1 MRRRLAL
8 FLPLAVVLLLVL
20 APMAFGLDRVDG
32 GEGTYGE
39 TSDKAVTNAG
49 FILIAFFPTLVLL
62 LSLLQ
67 WRLDKRKE
75 ARKRAA
81 KATAARGEP
90 STGW

>member
-1 MRRRLAL
+1 MSRRFAIAL
-8 FLPLAVVLLLVL
+8 PIALAVLLVL
-20 APMAFGLDRVDG
+20 APMALGLDKVDG

-39 TSDKAVTNAG
+39 TDDVVITNAG

-75 ARKRAA
+75 ARKKAS
-81 KATAARGEP
+81 KATAARGEH
-90 STGW
+90 TAGW